1 MTRQFG
7 SKTVSRAHLRTSLF
21 AVLTMREKPLSD
33 RDLESLARSHGCSVA
48 DVEKVAAEIA
58 GERARRVG

>member
-1 MTRQFG
+1 MTRLYG

-21 AVLTMREKPLSD
+21 AVLTMRERPLSD
-33 RDLESLARSHGCSVA
+33 RDKDSLARSHGCAVA

-58 GERARRVG
+58 GERKRRAG